1 MAAYLSHCQWLLEHG
16 CDGINVLG
24 TTGEANSL
32 AFQERLALMETIGT
46 SGLPLAQ
53 LMVGTGAYA
62 LADAIDLTRHAV
74 QFGFS
79 GQLILPPFYYKPV
92 DEDGLFAFFARLIDT
107 VADDR
112 LRVYLYNFPQL
123 TGVPFTIPLIQR
135 LARAYP
141 GVVVGLKDS
150 SGDIDNARAIVAA
163 CPGFDV
169 FPSSEAVLL
178 NGREDGFAGC
188 ISATANLTSAEAGRV
203 WHAPLAQD
211 ADERQA
217 QITTIRQHI
226 SAFPLVPAIKF
237 LLSSLHES
245 AVWATPLP
253 PLTPLN
259 FEQGEALGAQVGIDA
274 EGAILR

>member
-1 MAAYLSHCQWLLEHG
+1 MSAYLAHCQWLLAHG

-32 AFQERLALMETIGT
+32 AFQDRLALMETIET
-46 SGLPLAQ
+46 SGLLLSQ
-53 LMVGTGAYA
+53 LMVGTGACA
-62 LADAIDLTRHAV
+62 LADTVDLTRHAV
-74 QFGFS
+74 QCGFAA
-79 GQLILPPFYYKPV
+79 QLILPPFYYKPV
-92 DEDGLFAFFARLIDT
+92 DADGLFAFFARLIDT

-123 TGVPFTIPLIQR
+123 TGVPFPIPLIQR
-135 LARAYP
+135 LFRAYP

-150 SGDIDNARAIVAA
+150 SGDIDNAKAIVAA
-163 CPGFDV
+163 CPGFAV

-178 NGREDGFAGC
+178 NGRDDGFAGC
-188 ISATANLTSAEAGRV
+188 ISATVNLTSAEASRV

-211 ADERQA
+211 AEQWQTRIA
-217 QITTIRQHI
+217 TIRQRI
-226 SAFPLVPAIKF
+226 SAFPLIPAIKF

-245 AVWATPLP
+245 AVWAMPLP
-253 PLTPLN
+253 PLTPLT

-274 EGAILR
+274 EGATLR